1 MKITNFIRQLISKH
15 GCEHEYEFVRNMYGE
30 EINTHNGMR
39 SEWRCI
45 KCGHVQYREDYHV
58 TGTLCEELDTLYDN
72 FHKDKYNSWKELR
85 SETLNNILKTTR
97 EAAYKG
103 NCHANIILYC
113 EEKYDDKNYY
123 EQWFNENALK
133 YEYEL
138 HEQKEKCKYINCYEF
153 HIRWKYK

>member
-15 GCEHEYEFVRNMYGE
+15 GCEHEYKFVRNIYGD

-45 KCGHVQYREDYHV
+45 KCGHVQYREDYHI

-85 SETLNNILKTTR
+85 SETLNSILKTTR
-97 EAAYKG
+97 DAAYKG

-123 EQWFNENALK
+123 EQWFNENGLK

-138 HEQKEKCKYINCYEF
+138 YNQEKKCKYINCYEF
-153 HIRWKYK
+153 HIRWKYN